1 MCGQDQNSVCDQ
13 SQGTFRGR
21 ECTSPEYPQPFSW
34 LFQLLW
40 TERKGRARK
49 LCRVICTVF
58 IETGPGVGVA
68 GCLVPNVGLMQ
79 LQAQLTHHHMLL
91 RERLFDNGKG
101 AIPGHSPPPPPTPPT
116 SFYGPES
123 EKQLDSEVAL
133 AFRA

>member
-1 MCGQDQNSVCDQ
+1 M
-13 SQGTFRGR
+13 
-21 ECTSPEYPQPFSW
+21 
-34 LFQLLW
+34 
-40 TERKGRARK
+40 
-49 LCRVICTVF
+49 F

-101 AIPGHSPPPPPTPPT
+101 TIPGPSPPSPPPT